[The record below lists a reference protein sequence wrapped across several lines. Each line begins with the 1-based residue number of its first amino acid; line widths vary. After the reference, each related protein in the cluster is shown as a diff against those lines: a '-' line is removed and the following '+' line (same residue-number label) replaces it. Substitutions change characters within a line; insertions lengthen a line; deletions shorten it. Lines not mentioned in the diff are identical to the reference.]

1 MREDT
6 LTQVKNY
13 FSTFPRMN
21 IKVELISAMSISL
34 KISAHIYELWDFRD
48 ESLGNCPKQGF
59 PLSHS
64 LFLSVQVSVL
74 IAQKCLTCFGCLIDK
89 RDITLSAFEMKLK

>member
-48 ESLGNCPKQGF
+48 ESLRNCPKQGF
-59 PLSHS
+59 FSLSLS
-64 LFLSVQVSVL
+64 IFVCASICFDSSEVLNMLWLF
-74 IAQKCLTCFGCLIDK
+74 D
-89 RDITLSAFEMKLK
+89 